1 MHILLDIGVPR
12 GIAAALVDH
21 VVEEAR
27 VRGWNTLK
35 NGELL
40 EAAEQA
46 GFDLFITTDKN
57 LRYQQNLT
65 ARKIAIVILGSGRW
79 TTIKLHLTAIADAA
93 NSAVPHTFI
102 EVKISER

>member
-1 MHILLDIGVPR
+1 MCR
-12 GIAAALVDH
+12 AAL
-21 VVEEAR
+21 R
-27 VRGWNTLK
+27 PRLLITRLKKLVREDGNTLE

-65 ARKIAIVILGSGRW
+65 ARKIAIIILGSGRW
-79 TTIKLHLTAIADAA
+79 TTIKLHLTAIADAV
-93 NSAVPHTFI
+93 NSAAPRTFV